1 MHPGLTAVP
10 LGSAGGTVADMAKLA
25 AIVKPRL
32 RGWFHQVAFFVAIP
46 AAAVLIVSARPGKA
60 KVAAVIYGVAICAL
74 FGVSSTY
81 HRWGWGEVAR
91 RRMKRADHGTIFVMI
106 AGSYTPVCLVVL
118 HGALGIS
125 LLVAVWIG
133 AITGL
138 VLAITGIAERPGV
151 GFSLYLTLG
160 WLALIGLP
168 QLISRGTTMQV
179 ALLITGGVVYTLGSI
194 VLGLKRPDPFP
205 KTFGYHE
212 VWHTMVI
219 AASTCHYIMILSL
232 LRSA

>member
-1 MHPGLTAVP
+1 
-10 LGSAGGTVADMAKLA
+10 MATLS

-46 AAAVLIVSARPGKA
+46 AAVVLILSAHATKA
-60 KVAAVIYGVAICAL
+60 RVAAIIYGVAVCAL

-91 RRMKRADHGTIFVMI
+91 RRMKRADHGTIFLMI
-106 AGSYTPVCLVVL
+106 AASYTPVCLVVL

-133 AITGL
+133 SLTGF
-138 VLAITGIAERPGV
+138 VLAITGIAERPGI

-160 WLALIGLP
+160 WLALIGFP
-168 QLISRGTTMQV
+168 QLISRETTVQLT
-179 ALLITGGVVYTLGSI
+179 LLVTGGVVYTLGAI
-194 VLGLKRPDPFP
+194 VLGRRWPDPFP

-212 VWHTMVI
+212 VWHSMVI
-219 AASTCHYIMILSL
+219 AACACHYFMILSL

>member
-1 MHPGLTAVP
+1 
-10 LGSAGGTVADMAKLA
+10 MAKLA
-25 AIVKPRL
+25 AIAKPRL

-46 AAAVLIVSARPGKA
+46 AVIVLITLARPGKA
-60 KVAAVIYGVAICAL
+60 KVAAVIYGVAVCAL

-91 RRMKRADHGTIFVMI
+91 RRMQRAEHGTIFVMI

-118 HGALGIS
+118 HGVLGIG

-138 VLAITGIAERPGV
+138 VLAITGIAERPGI

-160 WLALIGLP
+160 WLAIIGLP
-168 QLISRGTTMQV
+168 QLIRRGSGMQV
-179 ALLITGGVVYTLGSI
+179 GLLLAGGVLYTLGAI
-194 VLGLKRPDPFP
+194 
-205 KTFGYHE
+205 
-212 VWHTMVI
+212 
-219 AASTCHYIMILSL
+219 
-232 LRSA
+232 

>member
-1 MHPGLTAVP
+1 
-10 LGSAGGTVADMAKLA
+10 MAKLA
-25 AIVKPRL
+25 AIAKPRL

-46 AAAVLIVSARPGKA
+46 AAAALIVVARPGKA
-60 KVAAVIYGVAICAL
+60 KVAAVIYGVAVCAL

-81 HRWGWGEVAR
+81 HRWSWGEVAR

-118 HGALGIS
+118 HGALGIG
-125 LLVAVWIG
+125 LLIAVWIG
-133 AITGL
+133 AMTGL

-160 WLALIGLP
+160 WLAIIGLP
-168 QLISRGTTMQV
+168 QLISRETTLQV
-179 ALLITGGVVYTLGSI
+179 TLLIAGGVVYTLGSI
-194 VLGLKRPDPFP
+194 VLGRKWPDPFP

-212 VWHTMVI
+212 IWHTMVI
-219 AASTCHYIMILSL
+219 IASAFHYFMILSL
-232 LRSA
+232 LRST

>member
-1 MHPGLTAVP
+1 
-10 LGSAGGTVADMAKLA
+10 MAKLA

-46 AAAVLIVSARPGKA
+46 AAAVLIAVSRPGKA
-60 KVAAVIYGVAICAL
+60 RAAAVIYGVAVIAL

-125 LLVAVWIG
+125 LLVAVWVG

-160 WLALIGLP
+160 WLAIIGLP
-168 QLISRGTTMQV
+168 QLVSRGTTLQV
-179 ALLITGGVVYTLGSI
+179 TLLVVGGLVYTAGSI
-194 VLGLKRPDPFP
+194 VLGRKWPDPFP

-219 AASTCHYIMILSL
+219 AASACHYVMILSL